1 MNTIAEN
8 KVGTFSQ
15 VLLWFGASVSIAE
28 IITGTLIAPLGLA
41 KGFLTIIIG
50 HIIGGIILYLA
61 GYIGAQSGLSA
72 SWSARISF
80 GKYGSY
86 GFSTIN
92 ILQLVGW
99 TAIMIITAAKSMN
112 GVTSEL
118 WRFANEWL
126 WCVVIGI
133 LICVWVLL
141 GNKNLLKVNTV
152 VMFLLLAFSLVLGF
166 VVFNN
171 SGINHPMDGSIS
183 FGAAVELNVAMSL
196 SWLPLISD
204 YTRNLKKPKSGT
216 LGSVLGYF
224 FGSILMY
231 SIGLG
236 AAIFTGTSDFVAILL
251 SAGLGLV
258 ALVIVIFST
267 VTTTFL
273 DVYSAGVSIEN
284 INKKVSEKTVAIAAC
299 IIGTLMAI
307 FVSMSQYEN
316 FLYLIGSAFAPLFAI
331 LFAEYYIVKKREVN
345 QDCKLNIKN
354 LILWIVGFVA
364 YRLLMPYATF
374 IGITL
379 PVMLGV
385 GFISVLLNI
394 RRVNG
399 TWKIAKKI

>member
-1 MNTIAEN
+1 MNTTAEN

-15 VLLWFGASVSIAE
+15 ILLWFGASVSIAE
-28 IITGTLIAPLGLA
+28 IITGTLIAPLGLSQ
-41 KGFLTIIIG
+41 GLLSIIIG
-50 HIIGGIILYLA
+50 HVIGGVILYLA
-61 GYIGAQSGLSA
+61 GFIGAQSGLSA

-86 GFSTIN
+86 GFSIIN
-92 ILQLVGW
+92 ILQLIGW
-99 TAIMIITAAKSMN
+99 TAIMIITAAKSMD

-118 WRFANEWL
+118 WGFANEWF

-141 GNKNLLKVNTV
+141 GNNNLLKVNTV
-152 VMFLLLAFSLVLGF
+152 VMFLLLAFSLMLGF

-171 SGINHPMDGSIS
+171 TGKLHSMDETIS

-204 YTRNLKKPKSGT
+204 YTRNLKNPKSGT
-216 LGSVLGYF
+216 FGSVAGYF
-224 FGSILMY
+224 FGSLLMY

-236 AAIFTGTSDFVAILL
+236 AALFAGTSDFVAILL
-251 SAGLGLV
+251 SAGLGVV

-284 INKKVSEKTVAIAAC
+284 ISTKVSGKSVAIVAC
-299 IIGTLMAI
+299 AIGTLLAV

-345 QDCKLNIKN
+345 QACKLNIKN
-354 LILWIVGFVA
+354 IILWVVGFIA
-364 YRLLMPYATF
+364 YRLLMPYATI

-379 PVMLGV
+379 PVMIGIGL
-385 GFISVLLNI
+385 ISVLLN
-394 RRVNG
+394 RRKND
-399 TWKIAKKI
+399 K